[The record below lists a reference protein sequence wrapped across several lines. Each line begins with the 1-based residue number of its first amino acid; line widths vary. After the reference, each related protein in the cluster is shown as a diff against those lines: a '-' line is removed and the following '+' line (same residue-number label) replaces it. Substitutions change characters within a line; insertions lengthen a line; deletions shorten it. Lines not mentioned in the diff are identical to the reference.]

1 MFQYVDTTVPA
12 ESTSAATSAFLFIRK
27 NSSTTEED
35 LRLFFEK
42 KGYRIVDCVNP
53 PKKSDDL
60 PPEVE
65 MLIQAR
71 NTGELDFGVLAAN
84 TITDITYNESAYISL
99 RERCKQAGI
108 RIETMREGFVSEN
121 ELSHEHAVA
130 RIRFCVAKMSL
141 LRASS
146 YSRILSNQARSC
158 PQGRPPIGYMAGK
171 TEEGHPTLFPDQN
184 NISAIKG
191 LFEDA
196 DQGATLIKLTIKA
209 MDSGLRLPSGMP
221 LSKTQI
227 INLLRNPT
235 YAGLLHAKDAFGV
248 YLPGNFAAL
257 VDMDLFLRVQEKLEG
272 LQKGK
277 KPKGSEEA
285 AE

>member
-1 MFQYVDTTVPA
+1 MFQSVDTTVPA
-12 ESTSAATSAFLFIRK
+12 ESTSAATGAVLFIRK
-27 NSSTTEED
+27 NSSSTEED

-71 NTGELDFGVLAAN
+71 NAGELDFGVLAAN

-108 RIETMREGFVSEN
+108 RIETMREGLVSEN
-121 ELSHEHAVA
+121 ELNHEHAVA
-130 RIRFCVAKMSL
+130 RIRFCVAKMNL

-146 YSRILSNQARSC
+146 HSRISANKTRSC

-171 TEEGHPTLFPDQN
+171 TEEGHPTLFPGQEHHPSD
-184 NISAIKG
+184 KG
-191 LFEDA
+191 
-196 DQGATLIKLTIKA
+196 T
-209 MDSGLRLPSGMP
+209 
-221 LSKTQI
+221 
-227 INLLRNPT
+227 
-235 YAGLLHAKDAFGV
+235 V
-248 YLPGNFAAL
+248 
-257 VDMDLFLRVQEKLEG
+257 RVC
-272 LQKGK
+272 
-277 KPKGSEEA
+277 
-285 AE
+285 

>member
-1 MFQYVDTTVPA
+1 MF
-12 ESTSAATSAFLFIRK
+12 ESTGAIVSIAATSAATGAFLFIRK
-27 NSSTTEED
+27 NSSSTEED

-71 NTGELDFGVLAAN
+71 NAGELDFGVLAAN

-108 RIETMREGFVSEN
+108 RIETMREGLVSEN
-121 ELSHEHAVA
+121 ELNHEHAVA

-146 YSRILSNQARSC
+146 HSRISANQARSC

-171 TEEGHPTLFPDQN
+171 TEEGHPTLILDKN
-184 NISAIKG
+184 IISAIKG
-191 LFEDA
+191 LFEYS
-196 DQGATLIKLTIKA
+196 DQGATLTELTIKA
-209 MDSGLRLPSGMP
+209 VNSGLRLPSGMP
-221 LSKTQI
+221 LSKTQV

-235 YAGLLHAKDAFGV
+235 YAGLLHAKDSNGD
-248 YLPGNFAAL
+248 YLPGNFEPI
-257 VDMDLFLRVQEKLEG
+257 VDKDLFLSVQEKLDS

-277 KPKGSEEA
+277 KPKGSEETA
-285 AE
+285 N